1 MKIEKVQ
8 EMDLNIG
15 KPKEAETR
23 ENKSQLET
31 KIVTQDPAI
40 LAIATSS
47 YKIGRWYRMTL
58 K

>member
-1 MKIEKVQ
+1 MKVDIVE

-15 KPKEAETR
+15 KPKEVQKE
-23 ENKSQLET
+23 ENTAQLEK
-31 KIVTQDPAI
+31 KIVTPDPAI

-47 YKIGRWYRMTL
+47 YKKGRWYRMTR

>member
-1 MKIEKVQ
+1 MKVDIVE

-15 KPKEAETR
+15 KPNEAQKG
-23 ENKSQLET
+23 ENTAQMEK
-31 KIVTQDPAI
+31 KIVTPDPAI

-47 YKIGRWYRMTL
+47 YKKGRWYRMTR